1 MSYSYVALVYL
12 RYYSESGLVKYVN
25 CGMPSPLIIMPD
37 GETVKLETSMLFFFT
52 DGIYEYKERDTLSG
66 YNEFVD
72 KIIVSKTKSLT
83 QIIDSVFSE
92 VISRDDFDQRDDIT
106 VLGMKLKG
114 GK

>member
-1 MSYSYVALVYL
+1 MT
-12 RYYSESGLVKYVN
+12 
-25 CGMPSPLIIMPD
+25 D
-37 GETVKLETSMLFFFT
+37 GETVKLETNSPLVGIFDNSVYHEQEFTIDRDSMLFFFT

-72 KIIVSKTKSLT
+72 KIIVSKSKSLN
-83 QIIDSVFSE
+83 QIIDSVFNE